1 MKVHSPL
8 LKENKQ
14 FILENTKQAKQYIER
29 GDLSEEEF
37 AKLVEIDPSPKRKFV
52 GWMAKQWINGN
63 ITDESV
69 LKNTIEE
76 YHTFLERGKAK
87 TKDIYQFKTFDDLK
101 NEIDELNKSTDTLS
115 LKEMEEDFEVV
126 LDDENLLIVVPH
138 SHEASRKLGLSE
150 FAYRECGDGT
160 MDSTWC
166 TTFKSPD
173 HFENYY
179 YSRGITFYYVKVK
192 PGSLRNEIIDKFGEE
207 FVVTAILVYDDGKTE
222 LVDGMDRTASNSTME
237 KFLDVI
243 GIS

>member
-8 LKENKQ
+8 LKENRE
-14 FILENTKQAKQYIER
+14 FILENTRQAKQYIQR

-192 PGSLRNEIIDKFGEE
+192 PGSLRNKVIDKFGEE
-207 FVVTAILVYDDGKTE
+207 FVVSAILIYENGEKE
-222 LVDGMDRTASNSTME
+222 LVDGMDRTASDSKMKE
-237 KFLDVI
+237 FLDVI